1 MDTQAGSEMD
11 VQAQVQNYIAGLAQ
25 PKRNDL
31 QTLHRM
37 ALGVSPNC
45 RLWFLDGRNSEG
57 KIVSNPNIGYGVQA
71 KRYARGDVKE
81 FYQVG
86 LSANTAGIS
95 IYIMGLNDKTH
106 LSKAYG
112 QTLGKAK
119 ITGYCVT
126 FRSLNDVNLDVVER
140 MVADHLGDGAASQA

>member
-1 MDTQAGSEMD
+1 MN
-11 VQAQVQNYIAGLAQ
+11 VQAQIQSYIAGQAQ
-25 PKRNDL
+25 PKRDDL

-45 RLWFLDGRNSEG
+45 RLWFLDGRSDEG
-57 KIVSNPNIGYGVQA
+57 KVVSNPNIGYGVQA
-71 KRYARGDVKE
+71 KRYANGDVRE

-95 IYIMGLNDKTH
+95 IYIMGLSDKTH
-106 LSKAYG
+106 LFRAYG

-126 FRSLNDVNLDVVER
+126 FKRLKDVNLDVIEQ
-140 MVADHLGDGAASQA
+140 MVADHLGKGAASRA